1 MKRIPLSLFTF
12 LFLLSGLCAAPTKT
26 VWQIGRKIIVPVSW
40 HCPLTNTKSFWQMIL
55 VGRTGFISLDCLPL
69 KKIFLMFCRDLPI
82 IGEEQ
87 VILPVYGLMFKH
99 TLWYEGSSRNGLM
112 EINHRPIR
120 YSPRIPALFKIT
132 INGKSWK
139 YALPK
144 GSGKSIDGELF
155 TNQTAY
161 DRNSSELR
169 SDQKRKQL
177 HRAYKSRRLMDSLR

>member
-26 VWQIGRKIIVPVSW
+26 VWQIGEKNHSASELALSPD
-40 HCPLTNTKSFWQMIL
+40 KY
-55 VGRTGFISLDCLPL
+55 
-69 KKIFLMFCRDLPI
+69 KEFLANDFGWEDRFYI
-82 IGEEQ
+82 IGLSSPQ
-87 VILPVYGLMFKH
+87 KDFPYVLPGPADHWGGTSYTAGIRTHVLNILFGMKEVPETDSWKLIIDLLDTHHEF
-99 TLWYEGSSRNGLM
+99 
-112 EINHRPIR
+112 
-120 YSPRIPALFKIT
+120 PAL
-132 INGKSWK
+132 
-139 YALPK
+139 
-144 GSGKSIDGELF
+144 